1 MKAWRTPDW
10 SYDAV
15 YERLTADYPE
25 SKVKKLMELRVPG
38 KKLPAF
44 AEDWPDLFGRLYADV
59 QVHDLERG
67 FADRLSKGGF
77 TIGKDLLRYRIDWR
91 AKCADFIAPPD
102 WKVTHSTDR
111 AIWFWGCGLGQ
122 GLTVGEK
129 KILEEVNG
137 VFARFVKGE
146 DVQWSQQGPKM
157 MYRLKSNGEMDM
169 WEDDRW
175 ERGLEGWNVMN
186 E

>member
-1 MKAWRTPDW
+1 
-10 SYDAV
+10 
-15 YERLTADYPE
+15 
-25 SKVKKLMELRVPG
+25 MELRVPG

-44 AEDWPDLFGRLYADV
+44 AEDWPDLFGRLYAYV

-67 FADRLSKGGF
+67 LADRLSKGGF

-129 KILEEVNG
+129 KILEEING